1 MRIRLSRKEK
11 QVLRII
17 ASVGY
22 CPGVYPLHTFNAC
35 VVSLEYHG
43 LVQSAKE
50 EGGGVADVRLT
61 TFCKEYMA
69 VNPRLCNPF
78 RWDIAGAVAGLLAAI
93 ASIVALFVACSI
105 ISK

>member
-22 CPGVYPLHTFNAC
+22 SPGIYPLHTFNAC
-35 VVSLEYHG
+35 VVSLEHNG

-61 TFCKEYMA
+61 TFGKEYMA

-93 ASIVALFVACSI
+93 ASIVALFVACSL

>member
-22 CPGVYPLHTFNAC
+22 CPGIYPLHTFNAC
-35 VVSLEYHG
+35 VVSLERNG

-50 EGGGVADVRLT
+50 EGGGLADVRLT
-61 TFCKEYMA
+61 TFGKEYMT
-69 VNPRLCNPF
+69 VNPRLRNPF
-78 RWDIAGAVAGLLAAI
+78 RWDIVGVVSLAA
-93 ASIVALFVACSI
+93 ALFACSL

>member
-1 MRIRLSRKEK
+1 M
-11 QVLRII
+11 LRII

-35 VVSLEYHG
+35 VVSLERNG

-50 EGGGVADVRLT
+50 EGGGLADVRLT
-61 TFCKEYMA
+61 TFGKEYLA
-69 VNPRLCNPF
+69 INTRLRNPF
-78 RWDIAGAVAGLLAAI
+78 RWDIAGAVALA
-93 ASIVALFVACSI
+93 VALFVACSL